1 LGAVPKIQGGGFGC
15 AIGAAGGGA
24 GGFLPGGCGGS
35 FEVDAGGLGLVGSA
49 VPLGFLDGGASGL
62 VVEDS
67 AAVCVG
73 RREEPEALIH
83 VGGGAGAFPFDTGGV
98 AV

>member
-1 LGAVPKIQGGGFGC
+1 M
-15 AIGAAGGGA
+15 
-24 GGFLPGGCGGS
+24 
-35 FEVDAGGLGLVGSA
+35 
-49 VPLGFLDGGASGL
+49 GFLDGVASGL
-62 VVEDS
+62 VVEDN

-73 RREEPEALIH
+73 RGEELEVLVL

>member
-1 LGAVPKIQGGGFGC
+1 
-15 AIGAAGGGA
+15 
-24 GGFLPGGCGGS
+24 
-35 FEVDAGGLGLVGSA
+35 
-49 VPLGFLDGGASGL
+49 LGFLDGGAGGL

-67 AAVCVG
+67 TMVFVG
-73 RREEPEALIH
+73 RGEELEVLVL